1 MADNNGSKSR
11 QKISI
16 TIPNEE
22 LEILDAFCR
31 YHFMCRSSAI
41 SFLLARG
48 LCSESME
55 TDGFNFDSPFYV
67 EKRDDG
73 SSYVIKRKDVKDSK
87 VEWKFVCGKNSQG
100 KICTVSSEDF
110 SDLENLED

>member
-1 MADNNGSKSR
+1 MSDNNGSKSR

-41 SFLLARG
+41 AFLLAKG
-48 LCSESME
+48 LFVESME
-55 TDGFNFDSPFYV
+55 TDGFSFDSPFCVQERY
-67 EKRDDG
+67 DG
-73 SSYVIKRKDVKDSK
+73 SSYVIKRKDVKESNS
-87 VEWKFVCGKNSQG
+87 EWVFACGKNSQG

-110 SDLENLED
+110 VDLKNLED